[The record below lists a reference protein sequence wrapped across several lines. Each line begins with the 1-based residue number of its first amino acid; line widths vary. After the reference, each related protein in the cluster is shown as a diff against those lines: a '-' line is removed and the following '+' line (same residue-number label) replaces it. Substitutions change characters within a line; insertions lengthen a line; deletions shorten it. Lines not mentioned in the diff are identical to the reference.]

1 MDDIFVF
8 TSFTTSNCYIVTPDI
23 SDGISYV
30 IDLPPDLDPVLDYIK
45 QENLSVGGAL
55 LTHGH
60 FDHSLGMSS
69 FDGSI
74 YIDLNDEQLARN
86 PEEQLKSFI
95 GLNLDSVT
103 FQGELNEVK
112 DIHSDELVVHSN
124 PGHTK
129 GSSSFEFPNLGVVF
143 TGDFIFKDG
152 IGRTDLLTGDTNEM
166 IESINSVFTEF
177 NDDYIL
183 YPGHG
188 DKDTV
193 KSIKNNNILV
203 KEYLNDWTS

>member
-69 FDGSI
+69 FCLLYTSPSPRD
-74 YIDLNDEQLARN
+74 
-86 PEEQLKSFI
+86 P
-95 GLNLDSVT
+95 V
-103 FQGELNEVK
+103 
-112 DIHSDELVVHSN
+112 
-124 PGHTK
+124 
-129 GSSSFEFPNLGVVF
+129 SSRMPS
-143 TGDFIFKDG
+143 
-152 IGRTDLLTGDTNEM
+152 
-166 IESINSVFTEF
+166 SA
-177 NDDYIL
+177 
-183 YPGHG
+183 
-188 DKDTV
+188 
-193 KSIKNNNILV
+193 
-203 KEYLNDWTS
+203 

>member
-45 QENLSVGGAL
+45 QESLSVGGAL

-103 FQGELNEVK
+103 FHGELNEVK

-203 KEYLNDWTS
+203 KEYLHD

>member
-203 KEYLNDWTS
+203 KEYLND

>member
-1 MDDIFVF
+1 MNDLFVF

-74 YIDLNDEQLARN
+74 YICLLY
-86 PEEQLKSFI
+86 
-95 GLNLDSVT
+95 T
-103 FQGELNEVK
+103 
-112 DIHSDELVVHSN
+112 SDAA
-124 PGHTK
+124 
-129 GSSSFEFPNLGVVF
+129 
-143 TGDFIFKDG
+143 
-152 IGRTDLLTGDTNEM
+152 
-166 IESINSVFTEF
+166 
-177 NDDYIL
+177 DD
-183 YPGHG
+183 
-188 DKDTV
+188 
-193 KSIKNNNILV
+193 
-203 KEYLNDWTS
+203 

>member
-1 MDDIFVF
+1 VDDIFVF

-30 IDLPPDLDPVLDYIK
+30 IDLPPDLDPVLNYIK
-45 QENLSVGGAL
+45 QENLSIGGAL

-203 KEYLNDWTS
+203 KEYLHD

>member
-103 FQGELNEVK
+103 FHGELNEVK

-203 KEYLNDWTS
+203 KEYLHD

>member
-1 MDDIFVF
+1 M
-8 TSFTTSNCYIVTPDI
+8 
-23 SDGISYV
+23 
-30 IDLPPDLDPVLDYIK
+30 PPDLDPVLDYIK

-129 GSSSFEFPNLGVVF
+129 GSSSFEFPSLGFVF

-203 KEYLNDWTS
+203 KEYLHD

>member
-8 TSFTTSNCYIVTPDI
+8 TSFTTSNCYVVTPDI

-203 KEYLNDWTS
+203 KEYLND